1 MKYIYLVLSRTE
13 TNIGK
18 VIRRFTHE
26 QVNHSGVSFTEDL
39 TELYSFARKRA
50 CNCFDGGLVKES
62 PNTLKFGGKKDCLIE
77 VYAIPISNEDY
88 DNALSF
94 VEDIRND
101 VDRYI
106 YNTAK
111 LVTSAFDRYPQV
123 YKSFVCTE
131 FSSSVLRAAGCE
143 LDDEFIIK
151 VTPGML
157 AERFK
162 DYLIFSGDVDDYPP
176 VKESDYTD
184 EMFFTRLGLIKETAL
199 AMHHFKALLDRINKS
214 A

>member
-18 VIRRFTHE
+18 AIRRFTHE
-26 QVNHSGVSFTEDL
+26 EVNHSGISFTEDL

-62 PNTLKFGGKKDCLIE
+62 PNTLKFGGKKDCSIE
-77 VYAIPISNEDY
+77 VFAIPISDEDY
-88 DNALSF
+88 ANARSF
-94 VEDIRND
+94 VENIRND
-101 VDRYI
+101 KDSYI
-106 YNTAK
+106 YNTVK
-111 LVTSAFDRYPQV
+111 LITVVFDRNLPI

-143 LDDEFIIK
+143 IDDDFIAK

-162 DYLIFSGDVDDYPP
+162 NYMIFSGDIDDYPP
-176 VKESDYTD
+176 ARGSVYID
-184 EMFFTRLGLIKETAL
+184 EMFFTRLGLLKEAAST
-199 AMHHFKALLDRINKS
+199 MHHFRILLERFRKT